1 VWLFMERIPG
11 YRVGAEHLP
20 EPYRGLVIELCKAL
34 ERVFGDRFVSLAV
47 FGSVARGEARRDS
60 DIDLLIV
67 AQDLPKSRFRR
78 HDLFEEAEKAVEPM
92 VEELWSRG
100 LYVDFSP
107 IILSVEEAKKHRPI
121 YLDMVIDAVIVFDR
135 GDFFKKILDEI
146 AARLREL
153 GAERKRVGKLWYWVL
168 KKEYRPGEVIEI

>member
-1 VWLFMERIPG
+1 MQIQGVVQGKGDKAMKTYQI
-11 YRVGAEHLP
+11 Y
-20 EPYRGLVIELCKAL
+20 EPIQELNL
-34 ERVFGDRFVSLAV
+34 
-47 FGSVARGEARRDS
+47 
-60 DIDLLIV
+60 
-67 AQDLPKSRFRR
+67 QDLPKSRFRR

-92 VEELWSRG
+92 VEELWSKG

-107 IILSVEEAKKHRPI
+107 IILDVEEAKRHRPI
-121 YLDMVIDAVIVFDR
+121 YLDMVVDAVIVFDK

-168 KKEYRPGEVIEI
+168 KKEYKPGEVIEI

>member
-1 VWLFMERIPG
+1 MQIQGVVQGKGDKAMKTYQI
-11 YRVGAEHLP
+11 Y
-20 EPYRGLVIELCKAL
+20 EPIQELNL
-34 ERVFGDRFVSLAV
+34 
-47 FGSVARGEARRDS
+47 
-60 DIDLLIV
+60 
-67 AQDLPKSRFRR
+67 QDLPKSRFRR

-107 IILSVEEAKKHRPI
+107 IILDVEEAKRHRPL
-121 YLDMVIDAVIVFDR
+121 YLDMVMDTVIVFDK

-153 GAERKRVGKLWYWVL
+153 GAERKRLGKLWYWVL
-168 KKEYRPGEVIEI
+168 KKEYKPGEVIEI